1 MVAVKGSKQF
11 QMVVVPHRPYY
22 RVAIF
27 TLCVAAVVAFAWL
40 TYLYGL
46 DQGIA
51 TRFEVVQ
58 ERETLKKQLVANEV
72 LVTEMRQEIA
82 SLKLGE
88 EVDTKATEEVR
99 ATVERLQSQIAEL
112 NDEIRFYKG
121 VMIPNAESKGLRIE
135 RMNLQASS
143 EPRKFSYSL
152 LLTQVVDKHEY
163 VQGGVQ
169 INLLGRQG
177 DQPAELSLEN
187 ISTESKR
194 SERFRFRYF
203 QNING
208 ELEIPGDF
216 EPEAVMVVAQSSGS
230 RGQRLE
236 KRFDWQQLGG

>member
-1 MVAVKGSKQF
+1 MATVKGTKQH

-22 RVAIF
+22 RAAVFCCCVLA
-27 TLCVAAVVAFAWL
+27 VAALCWL
-40 TYLYGL
+40 TYRYGL
-46 DQGIA
+46 DEGIA

-58 ERETLKKQLVANEV
+58 EREELKKLLAANETQV
-72 LVTEMRQEIA
+72 AEMRQEIA
-82 SLKLGE
+82 TLKLGE

-99 ATVERLQSQIAEL
+99 ATVELLQSEIAEL

-135 RMNLQASS
+135 RMNLQASA

-152 LLTQVVDKHEY
+152 LLTQVVDKHDY

-169 INLLGRQG
+169 INLVGRRG
-177 DQPAELSLEN
+177 DEPAELSLEN
-187 ISTESKR
+187 ISTENKR

-203 QNING
+203 QNIDG

-216 EPEAVMVVAQSSGS
+216 EPEAVMVIAQSSGN
-230 RGQRLE
+230 RAQRLE
-236 KRFDWQQLGG
+236 KRFDWQQVGG

>member
-1 MVAVKGSKQF
+1 MVAVKGSKQH

-22 RVAIF
+22 R
-27 TLCVAAVVAFAWL
+27 AAVFCICVLAVLALSWL
-40 TYLYGL
+40 TYSYGL
-46 DQGIA
+46 DKGIA
-51 TRFEVVQ
+51 TRFKVVQ
-58 ERETLKKQLVANEV
+58 ERETLKKQLLANEE

-112 NDEIRFYKG
+112 NDKIRFYKG

-135 RMNLQASS
+135 RMNLQAST
-143 EPRKFSYSL
+143 EPGKFSYSL
-152 LLTQVVDKHEY
+152 LLTQVVDKHEF

-169 INLLGRQG
+169 INVLGRQG
-177 DQPAELSLEN
+177 DESVELSLEN
-187 ISTESKR
+187 ISTENKR

-203 QNING
+203 QDING

-216 EPEAVMVVAQSSGS
+216 EPEAVMVVAQQSGS

>member
-1 MVAVKGSKQF
+1 MVAVKGSKQH
-11 QMVVVPHRPYY
+11 QMVVVPHRPFY
-22 RVAIF
+22 RASIFCLCLVAVSA
-27 TLCVAAVVAFAWL
+27 LSWL
-40 TYLYGL
+40 TYRYGL

-58 ERETLKKQLVANEV
+58 EREELKKQLVENES
-72 LVTEMRQEIA
+72 LVSEMRQEIA
-82 SLKLGE
+82 TLKLGE
-88 EVDTKATEEVR
+88 EVDTKANEEVR
-99 ATVERLQSQIAEL
+99 ASVEVLQSQIAEL

-121 VMIPNAESKGLRIE
+121 VMIPNADSKGLRIE
-135 RMNLQASS
+135 RMNLEASA

-152 LLTQVVDKHEY
+152 LLTQVVDKHDY
-163 VQGGVQ
+163 IQGGVQ
-169 INLLGRQG
+169 INLVGRQG

-187 ISTESKR
+187 ISTENKR

-236 KRFDWQQLGG
+236 KRFDWQQVGG